1 MIFLAAAAAAV
12 LSSACSIFSGEKQP
26 PGPDLSKMTPKE
38 RADYEAFVNAR
49 QRFYEKK
56 YKAQKSGAASRKD
69 AQFTDQTGAQPA
81 AQAAARTTTDQP
93 AAQTAAQTAAQAADQ
108 AAAQPPAP
116 EDKKRKRYSVEKRE
130 RLSDMTRPVLLQ
142 DSEKSIFSWKENS
155 GRRSESLHEKQEAG
169 RSSAFGY

>member
-12 LSSACSIFSGEKQP
+12 FSSACSIFSGEKQP

-38 RADYEAFVNAR
+38 RADYEAFANAR

-56 YKAQKSGAASRKD
+56 YKAQKSGAASQRD
-69 AQFTDQTGAQPA
+69 AQFTGQTGAQPA
-81 AQAAARTTTDQP
+81 AQVAARTTTDQP
-93 AAQTAAQTAAQAADQ
+93 AAQTAAQPT
-108 AAAQPPAP
+108 AP

-130 RLSDMTRPVLLQ
+130 RLSDMSRPVLLQ

>member
-1 MIFLAAAAAAV
+1 MHRIVMIFLAAAAAAV

-56 YKAQKSGAASRKD
+56 YKAQKNGAASRKD
-69 AQFTDQTGAQPA
+69 AQFTDQTSAQTS
-81 AQAAARTTTDQP
+81 AQTTDQP
-93 AAQTAAQTAAQAADQ
+93 PAQAADQ
-108 AAAQPPAP
+108 AAAQPTAP

>member
-69 AQFTDQTGAQPA
+69 AQFTDQTGAQTS
-81 AQAAARTTTDQP
+81 AQTSAQTTDQP
-93 AAQTAAQTAAQAADQ
+93 AAQAADQ
-108 AAAQPPAP
+108 AAAQPTAP

>member
-12 LSSACSIFSGEKQP
+12 FSSACSIFSGEKQP

-38 RADYEAFVNAR
+38 RADYEAFVNVR

-69 AQFTDQTGAQPA
+69 AQFTDQTGAQTS
-81 AQAAARTTTDQP
+81 AQAAARTTDQP
-93 AAQTAAQTAAQAADQ
+93 PAQTSDQ
-108 AAAQPPAP
+108 AATQPTAQPTAP

>member
-1 MIFLAAAAAAV
+1 MHRIVMIFLAAAAAAV

-69 AQFTDQTGAQPA
+69 AQFTDQTGAQTS
-81 AQAAARTTTDQP
+81 AQTSAQTTDQP
-93 AAQTAAQTAAQAADQ
+93 AAQAADQ
-108 AAAQPPAP
+108 AAAQPTAP